1 MGMRHVKRDRLTC
14 KAMTILEMAPAIELI
29 QKIANSREIDGQ
41 SVPFYEDST
50 NDDAFRTVR
59 YSHR

>member
-1 MGMRHVKRDRLTC
+1 MGMRNVKRHRLSR
-14 KAMTILEMAPAIELI
+14 KAMTVLEMVLAIELI
-29 QKIANSREIDGQ
+29 RKNANSHEIDGQ

-50 NDDAFRTVR
+50 NDDTFRTVR